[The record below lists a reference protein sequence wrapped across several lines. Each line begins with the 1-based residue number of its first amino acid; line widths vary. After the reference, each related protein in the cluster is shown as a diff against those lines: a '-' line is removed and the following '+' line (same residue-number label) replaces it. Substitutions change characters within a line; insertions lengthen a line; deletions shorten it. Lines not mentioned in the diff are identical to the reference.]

1 MLYIM
6 ACNGIYPIFH
16 SADVK
21 YCRIVYSVVSKVSQV
36 LTEGLIF
43 FSNTS
48 LSSISVDGDDQLQVD
63 LSMTITVC
71 TN

>member
-6 ACNGIYPIFH
+6 ADKGIYPIFH
-16 SADVK
+16 SASVK
-21 YCRIVYSVVSKVSQV
+21 HRQIVYLVEMVSQV
-36 LTEGLIF
+36 LSKGLIF

-63 LSMTITVC
+63 LSTTITVC